1 MCGTT
6 TRSPRKDFYILLLA
20 SKETIKIF
28 IMLLRDVFLQCRKLM
43 HVSTTHKVVYK
54 VQDTGECLWLSL
66 SNKNTSE
73 IKSFQCNFNKVNM
86 Q

>member
-1 MCGTT
+1 
-6 TRSPRKDFYILLLA
+6 
-20 SKETIKIF
+20 
-28 IMLLRDVFLQCRKLM
+28 M

-73 IKSFQCNFNKVNM
+73 IKSFQCDFNKVNM